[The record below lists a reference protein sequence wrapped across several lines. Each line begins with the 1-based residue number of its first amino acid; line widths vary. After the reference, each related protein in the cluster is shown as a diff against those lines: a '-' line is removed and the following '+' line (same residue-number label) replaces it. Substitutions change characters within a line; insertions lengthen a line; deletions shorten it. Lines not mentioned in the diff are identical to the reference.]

1 MSKQQKIY
9 SSYDDSVKEKSQWIS
24 NEERDETESNLN
36 EEKNDGQGPLVHRS
50 EQLQQEVDQRQVV
63 ALDVRLTV
71 FLKFDL

>member
-1 MSKQQKIY
+1 MGLKLSKQQKIY

-50 EQLQQEVDQRQVV
+50 EQL
-63 ALDVRLTV
+63 
-71 FLKFDL
+71 